1 MNGIN
6 IPATEILN
14 PKMDDNT
21 IAYWLSQFKKE
32 TWHIVLKFA
41 KPEIKTP
48 SFRTNRKELIKSIAP
63 LVRWRYANA
72 AYRLD
77 DIQSAL
83 GLVCY
88 HADEDWGKLA
98 SVNTFALGSGGQ
110 PNPNWGSVNVGARLV
125 CFRDEEMIA
134 ASKAYAAGLGVSE
147 WRAFMPKVGK

>member
-1 MNGIN
+1 MNIPN

-14 PKMDDNT
+14 PKMDDKT

-63 LVRWRYANA
+63 LVRWCFATD
-72 AYRLD
+72 AYNLED
-77 DIQSAL
+77 SPDAL

-98 SVNTFALGSGGQ
+98 TVRTFALDGS
-110 PNPNWGSVNVGARLV
+110 PNWGAVNVGARLV